1 MLKEDCVEM
10 FEKIPKEMH
19 QQVNLILRNAYVVAV
34 ETVVR
39 FEETYLVARGREGGT
54 SDDGRGFFVPYDE
67 ICYIRIER
75 VVRIGE
81 LKAMYGE
88 TGYIDAEDRLSA
100 SADAAAG
107 EKPGAL
113 PTPSASNT
121 GSLNGGSAVPGI
133 VASVDPGSIAKQ
145 NLLNRIRAARANVA
159 GATGKLGG
167 GSK

>member
-10 FEKIPKEMH
+10 FERIPPDML
-19 QQVNLILRNAYVVAV
+19 QSVNLVLRNAYVVSV

-67 ICYIRIER
+67 ICYVRLER
-75 VVRIGE
+75 VVRVGE

-100 SADAAAG
+100 SAAPG
-107 EKPGAL
+107 EKPGTL
-113 PTPSASNT
+113 PTPSASGT
-121 GSLNGGSAVPGI
+121 GSLNGAPVPVAVAGTG
-133 VASVDPGSIAKQ
+133 DPGSIAKQ

-167 GSK
+167 GNK

>member
-19 QQVNLILRNAYVVAV
+19 QQVNLVLRNAYVVAV

-39 FEETYLVARGREGGT
+39 FEESYLVARGREGGT

-67 ICYIRIER
+67 ICYVRIER

-100 SADAAAG
+100 GVAEDGA
-107 EKPGAL
+107 KPSTL
-113 PTPSASNT
+113 PTPAASGT
-121 GSLNGGSAVPGI
+121 GSLNG
-133 VASVDPGSIAKQ
+133 ASVPATVAATGDPGSIAKQ

-167 GSK
+167 GTK